1 MSVPDSL
8 TNVGPYVIE
17 RELGRGGMGVVY
29 LARDER
35 LGRLVAVKSLLSLRA
50 DDPRAAE
57 RLARE
62 ARLLASVNHPNVAQ
76 IYSLEAMPA
85 RPSRPAP
92 FCLVLEYVEGPTLAQ
107 RLNSGP
113 LPVREALRIAHATAQ
128 GLWAAHRKGIIHRD
142 LKPANVKFTA
152 DSVVKVLD
160 FGLAGVHL
168 EPTRGQPVD
177 AGAADPGDAP
187 TATGINILADLEVG
201 AQVSGT
207 PGYMSP
213 EQARGQ
219 TVDVRTDIWSLGAL
233 TFEILTGVRAFGGAT
248 ISDAIAETLRGEP
261 AWARLPADTPPEVAR
276 LLREMLARE
285 KEARP
290 RDMGHVVAALE
301 EVIRQDPSQA
311 SGALDRPSTRALR
324 ARQTPHNLPRIAT
337 SFVGRRDE
345 IDNASRLLAPGRLVT
360 LVGLGGSGKTR
371 LAYMIAQKALSA
383 FEDGV
388 WAVGLLPLPA
398 GAPSDAV
405 ANAISKAIGIKSSPG
420 QSPLESVADT
430 LARKR
435 CLLLLDN
442 CEHVAPACAEVV
454 RAILER
460 IPADSVAGCALL
472 ATSRDALDV
481 AGEWCVGVG
490 ALSLTAR
497 ADDADGLSEAALL
510 FIERARSATP
520 HTHASPINRDQVE
533 RLCARLDG
541 IPLAIELAAAR
552 TRLLTVDQIL
562 HRLDDRHRVL
572 GSAPSALTGE
582 GGRRRT
588 LEEAIAWSI
597 GRLDEPDRRLLESL
611 AVFSGGWTLDTAARV
626 VGHEVGDEFAVL
638 EGLAHL
644 VDFSLVRVVD
654 THHTSAAGT
663 TEVRYGM
670 LESIRNDVLH
680 RLHASDSNH
689 QRWRA
694 LVDHHTVCFLSLARN
709 VAHGIHGPE
718 VKIWLDS
725 ADAEHGNFEAL
736 WERATAP
743 WTRLALW
750 AHLWEPWWL
759 RGWWSEALRRLHAA
773 LEGVAALPEDSVPQR
788 MWQTTARLGVG
799 VIERSLGDYDAARRD
814 LTLALD
820 SARAADK
827 NSESWAGPLAATA
840 LNHLGGLD
848 VISGQHGRAVASFE
862 EARAWAGRCG
872 DNLNVA
878 YALNNLANVYMG
890 RGRFP
895 EARRMHE
902 QAAALRRSASDLPAL
917 AGSLNNLANLCM
929 DEGRHAESRALYEE
943 AFSLNRRLGLTMGMA
958 INLNNIA
965 YAALADEDLDAAHD
979 ALRKAEPL
987 ARRMGDKR
995 LHAATMN
1002 NLGIV
1007 AARRGETDFALRSL
1021 LGALQMRIELSD
1033 LLGIAE
1039 SFEAMAYPGMVDD
1052 APFALSL
1059 MALADRMRTELNL
1072 PVLPVDRP
1080 RYETHQRDLR
1090 ARCASPAVC
1099 DAAWNEGKT
1108 WQWQDAA
1115 RRLLTLLPAEPRC
1128 HSAPAPTP
1136 SDPMP

>member
-29 LARDER
+29 LARDAR
-35 LGRLVAVKSLLSLRA
+35 LGRLVAIKSLLGLRA

-76 IYSLEAMPA
+76 IYSLEAMPVRA
-85 RPSRPAP
+85 SGPAP
-92 FCLVLEYVEGPTLAQ
+92 FCIVLEYVEGPTLAQ
-107 RLNSGP
+107 RLTSGP
-113 LPVREALRIAHATAQ
+113 LPVRDALHIAHAIAQ

-142 LKPANVKFTA
+142 LKPANVKFTT
-152 DSVVKVLD
+152 DGVVKVLD
-160 FGLAGVHL
+160 FGLAGVHV
-168 EPTRGQPVD
+168 ESTHGQRMS
-177 AGAADPGDAP
+177 AGAVDPGDAP
-187 TATGINILADLEVG
+187 TATGINILADLNVG

-248 ISDAIAETLRGEP
+248 IPDVIAETLRGEP
-261 AWARLPADTPPEVAR
+261 AWARLPADTPPEVAC
-276 LLREMLARE
+276 LLREMLARATD
-285 KEARP
+285 ARL
-290 RDMGHVVAALE
+290 RDMGHVAAVLE
-301 EVIRQDPSQA
+301 EVIRQAPSQA
-311 SGALDRPSTRALR
+311 SGAADRPSTRALR

-337 SFVGRRDE
+337 SFVGRREE
-345 IDNASRLLAPGRLVT
+345 IDHATRLLTPGRLVT

-371 LAYMIAQKALSA
+371 LAYMVAQNALSA
-383 FEDGV
+383 YEDGV
-388 WAVGLLPLPA
+388 WAVGLLSLPA
-398 GAPSDAV
+398 GAPAHAVADAV
-405 ANAISKAIGIKSSPG
+405 AKAIGIKSSPG
-420 QSPLESVADT
+420 QSTLESVADA

-442 CEHVAPACAEVV
+442 CEHVAAACAEVV

-460 IPADSVAGCALL
+460 TLADSGAGSALL

-481 AGEWCVGVG
+481 AGEWCIGVG

-497 ADDADGLSEAALL
+497 ADDADGLSEAGRL
-510 FIERARSATP
+510 FVERARSANP
-520 HTHASPINRDQVE
+520 HASASPINRDQVE

-552 TRLLTVDQIL
+552 TRLLSIDQVL
-562 HRLDDRHRVL
+562 ERLDDRHRLL

-611 AVFSGGWTLDTAARV
+611 AVFSGGWTLDTAAQV

-644 VDFSLVRVVD
+644 VDFSLVRVVES
-654 THHTSAAGT
+654 HHTSAAGT

-670 LESIRNDVLH
+670 LESIRTDVLH
-680 RLHASDSNH
+680 RLHASDRDH
-689 QRWRA
+689 QRWHA
-694 LVDHHTVCFLSLARN
+694 LVSRHADCFLALARN
-709 VAHGIHGPE
+709 VARGIHGPE
-718 VKIWLDS
+718 VKIWLDCV
-725 ADAEHGNFEAL
+725 DAEHGNFEAL
-736 WERATAP
+736 WERSTDP

-750 AHLWEPWWL
+750 ADLWEPWWL
-759 RGWWSEALRRLHAA
+759 RGWWSEAIRRLRAA
-773 LEGVAALPEDSVPQR
+773 LDGVAPLPADSMPRR
-788 MWQTTARLGVG
+788 MWLAGARLGVG

-820 SARAADK
+820 AARAADK

-872 DNLNVA
+872 DSLNVA

-890 RGRFP
+890 RGRFQ

-979 ALRKAEPL
+979 ALRRAEPL

-995 LHAATMN
+995 LHAATLN

-1007 AARRGETDFALRSL
+1007 AARRGESDLALRSL
-1021 LGALQMRIELSD
+1021 LGALELRIELSD

-1052 APFALSL
+1052 AAFALSL

-1072 PVLPVDRP
+1072 PVLPVDRA
-1080 RYETHQRDLR
+1080 RYESHQRDVR
-1090 ARCASPAVC
+1090 ARCGSQAAS
-1099 DAAWNEGKT
+1099 DAAWNEGRS

-1115 RRLLTLLPAEPRC
+1115 RRLLALLPAESRRR
-1128 HSAPAPTP
+1128 HAPTP
-1136 SDPMP
+1136 IRSDLTP